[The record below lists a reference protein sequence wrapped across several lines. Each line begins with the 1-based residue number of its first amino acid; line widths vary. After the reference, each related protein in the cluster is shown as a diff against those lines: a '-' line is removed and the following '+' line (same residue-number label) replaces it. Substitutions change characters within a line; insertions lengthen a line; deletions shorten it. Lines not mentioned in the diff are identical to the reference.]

1 MLDAVC
7 RELRNYFV
15 KDIYKGPVEI
25 ADGVLSPSDFLKD
38 GQYYC
43 LVGSVFN
50 DGVHQYPNDVLTD
63 EEFEGEVWA
72 MAVPP
77 SVIALTEKIK
87 AFSESD
93 ASEPSPYTSE
103 SFAGYSYQ
111 KATGADGVAVTWR
124 EVFKRDLN
132 RWRKVL

>member
-15 KDIYKGPVEI
+15 KDIYKGPVAI
-25 ADGVLSPSDFLKD
+25 AEGMLSPSEFLKD

-50 DGVHQYPNDVLTD
+50 DGVHQFPNDVLTD

-87 AFSESD
+87 AFVDSEG
-93 ASEPSPYTSE
+93 AQPSPFTAE

-111 KATGADGVAVTWR
+111 RATDESGAPLTWQKAFA
-124 EVFKRDLN
+124 RDLN
-132 RWRKVL
+132 RWRKV

>member
-25 ADGVLSPSDFLKD
+25 ADGSLSPSEYLKD

-50 DGVHQYPNDVLTD
+50 DGVHQFPNDVLTD

-72 MAVPP
+72 MGVPP
-77 SVIALTEKIK
+77 SLIALTEKIK
-87 AFSESD
+87 AFVDSEG
-93 ASEPSPYTSE
+93 AQPSPFTAE

-111 KATGADGVAVTWR
+111 RATTSDGMAVTWQDAFRR
-124 EVFKRDLN
+124 ELN
-132 RWRKVL
+132 RWRKI